1 MIKILVIIILV
12 EIALYLL
19 GFGIYVLYTNKK
31 RNENYEKIEK
41 QHEEQMQRIKKKL
54 SNFDLLHEDLKK

>member
-1 MIKILVIIILV
+1 MYFK
-12 EIALYLL
+12 EP
-19 GFGIYVLYTNKK
+19 FDK
-31 RNENYEKIEK
+31 EKIEK